1 MQIIYRNIEGGEVV
15 FGQQP
20 PFFITSKKGFGA
32 VENEITTQK
41 QYGLDGEFLVH
52 QRSTSR
58 NLEVDGEIQT
68 HDSDDML
75 ERRIQLNAVL
85 NPKLAGTLLYQNNE
99 RTFEIDVLVLHAPI
113 LDEPSSNLS
122 QKFSLEFKAID
133 PYWMDKSEQ
142 DRLIHLS
149 SVSPKFKFP
158 LQIIKNFIFSGISS
172 GDITEIENKG
182 DVVVG
187 MTIELKISGTVT
199 NPKVLNVITQEYF
212 GFSGT
217 YQAGTVLNIVTT
229 RGKKEVTKMIN
240 DVVSNAM
247 SERMKD
253 SSFLQLQKGSNFFMV
268 QADVGAENM
277 VGSVSFSPLIVG
289 V

>member
-1 MQIIYRNIEGGEVV
+1 MQIIYRNTEGGEVV

-20 PFFITSKKGFGA
+20 PFLITSLKGFGA

-52 QRSTSR
+52 QRATSR
-58 NLEVDGEIQT
+58 DLEIDGEIQT
-68 HDSDDML
+68 QNSADML
-75 ERRIQLNAVL
+75 EKRIQLNGVL
-85 NPKLAGTLLYQNNE
+85 NPKLAGTLLYQKNG

-113 LDEPSSNLS
+113 LDEASSNLS

-158 LQIIKNFIFSGISS
+158 LQIIKNFIFSGISA
-172 GDITEIENKG
+172 GDITEISNKG

-187 MTIELKISGTVT
+187 MSIELKINGAVT

-229 RGKKEVTKMIN
+229 RGKKEVTKTIG
-240 DVVSNAM
+240 DVITNAM

-268 QADVGAENM
+268 QADAGAENM